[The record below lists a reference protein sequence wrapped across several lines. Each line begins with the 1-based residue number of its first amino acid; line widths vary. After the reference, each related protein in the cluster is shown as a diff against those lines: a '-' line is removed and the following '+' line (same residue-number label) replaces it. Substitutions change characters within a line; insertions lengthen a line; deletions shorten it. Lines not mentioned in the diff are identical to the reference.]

1 MDRRELYQNFLSEFP
16 LEGLA
21 NLPLERYTNLN
32 REDSFCYWLESKSE
46 DLGSIWGSTSYKFGI
61 YQYQNKPSENPKFL
75 SDGTYAWLKKLGN
88 SHSEAYSKVI
98 EDVVRIA
105 QAASQGKF
113 DEIDMDDYAISPII
127 RWKIAFLY
135 SNEHLI
141 PIYKKEMLVALAA
154 HYGMVEPEKA
164 SQAELNAFL
173 IEKKGDRNIYEFYD
187 ELLQVYKTI
196 TPSKDG
202 SDSDTATE
210 DQELMERLIS
220 KLRTLK
226 PFNGYEE
233 EYKWKLLDEADGK
246 DALGIVRSLFN
257 TTVVYPIGY
266 NNLFKTLISQKP
278 EELESVIDKLFD
290 ETTNLDKRVK
300 DFKADVLKLYSGD
313 KKSLACDERT
323 VAALLTCKY
332 PDKYTFYQFDM
343 YQLICEFFGYVTQ
356 PVGKRFSHFTKI
368 IDRFTSE
375 YGEQVQELFA
385 EQIKEFNHKPLN
397 LTIQTL
403 FWCMKDFMKNKP
415 SGNTEAI
422 LKDEQNENREKNYW
436 WLVSSP
442 KVWRISSIKP
452 GEVQD
457 YSLYTENGNQRRV
470 FQNFL
475 DAKPGD
481 YVIGYEANPV
491 KKITALAEIS
501 KSAEETGTTSIF
513 VKKTR
518 ALFEPVTYAQ
528 VKENPA
534 LSGME
539 FLKNRNGSL
548 FKLTKEEYEALMDM
562 ILEQNPETET
572 VKTAKCTAEDFLSEV
587 FMAEDNY
594 WRLTA
599 LLKEKK
605 NIILQGAP
613 GVGKTFS
620 AKRLAYSLMGE
631 KDDSRVTFVQ
641 FHQNYSYEDFVM
653 GYKPNEE
660 GGFELHDGVFYKAC
674 IKAQNDPDRDHFF
687 IIDEINRGNLS
698 KIFGELLM
706 LIENGYRDK
715 EVRLAYNGE
724 PFSVPENLYIIGMM
738 NTADRSLA
746 MIDYA
751 LRRRFSF
758 FEMKPG
764 FDTEGFKAYQD
775 KLNDDTFNKVIDAI
789 KALNITIEKDSSLGS
804 GFCIGHSYFCGKTSV
819 EKSWLRNVVDFDI
832 APMLREYWFDDKAKA
847 DAEIRKLE
855 DIVK

>member
-32 REDSFCYWLESKSE
+32 REDSFCYWLESRLNS
-46 DLGSIWGSTSYKFGI
+46 LGSIWGSSSFKFGI
-61 YQYQNKPSENPKFL
+61 YKYHNKPKEDPKYT
-75 SDGTYAWLKKLGN
+75 SDDAYAWYSKLGN
-88 SHSEAYSKVI
+88 DRTEVYSKVI
-98 EDVVRIA
+98 GDVYHIA
-105 QAASQGKF
+105 LAASRGEFNNVDIEGSGLSDIVK
-113 DEIDMDDYAISPII
+113 
-127 RWKIAFLY
+127 WKIAFLY
-135 SNEHLI
+135 SNGNLV
-141 PIYKKEMLVALAA
+141 PVYKKEMLVTLAK
-154 HYGMVEPEKA
+154 HYGMAEPEKA
-164 SQAELNAFL
+164 TQANLNAFL
-173 IEKKGDRNIYEFYD
+173 IEKKGDKDIFEFYD
-187 ELLQVYKTI
+187 ELFKVLEEETPKTAKYWIYSPGENASMWEKCLENGIAWIGRDKLGDLSAYKTKKDI
-196 TPSKDG
+196 NKAIQNIYKSDKDSRNKANDLWNYSHSIKPGDILIAKDG
-202 SDSDTATE
+202 FT
-210 DQELMERLIS
+210 RIIG
-220 KLRTLK
+220 R
-226 PFNGYEE
+226 
-233 EYKWKLLDEADGK
+233 
-246 DALGIVRSLFN
+246 GIVLSEYIPYDEECGL
-257 TTVVYPIGY
+257 Y
-266 NNLFKTLISQKP
+266 NVLKVQWTHKGSWPQPEGVHIMKTLTEITNKP
-278 EELESVIDKLFD
+278 YLK
-290 ETTNLDKRVK
+290 KVK
-300 DFKADVLKLYSGD
+300 
-313 KKSLACDERT
+313 
-323 VAALLTCKY
+323 
-332 PDKYTFYQFDM
+332 
-343 YQLICEFFGYVTQ
+343 
-356 PVGKRFSHFTKI
+356 
-368 IDRFTSE
+368 
-375 YGEQVQELFA
+375 ELFSET
-385 EQIKEFNHKPLN
+385 EQTTQSTPTTK
-397 LTIQTL
+397 
-403 FWCMKDFMKNKP
+403 
-415 SGNTEAI
+415 TESS
-422 LKDEQNENREKNYW
+422 ERNYW

-481 YVIGYEANPV
+481 LVIGYEANPV

-501 KSAEETGTTSIF
+501 KSAEETGNTSIF

-572 VKTAKCTAEDFLSEV
+572 VKTAKYTAEDFLSEV

>member
-1 MDRRELYQNFLSEFP
+1 M
-16 LEGLA
+16 
-21 NLPLERYTNLN
+21 
-32 REDSFCYWLESKSE
+32 
-46 DLGSIWGSTSYKFGI
+46 
-61 YQYQNKPSENPKFL
+61 
-75 SDGTYAWLKKLGN
+75 
-88 SHSEAYSKVI
+88 
-98 EDVVRIA
+98 
-105 QAASQGKF
+105 
-113 DEIDMDDYAISPII
+113 
-127 RWKIAFLY
+127 
-135 SNEHLI
+135 
-141 PIYKKEMLVALAA
+141 
-154 HYGMVEPEKA
+154 
-164 SQAELNAFL
+164 
-173 IEKKGDRNIYEFYD
+173 
-187 ELLQVYKTI
+187 
-196 TPSKDG
+196 
-202 SDSDTATE
+202 
-210 DQELMERLIS
+210 
-220 KLRTLK
+220 
-226 PFNGYEE
+226 
-233 EYKWKLLDEADGK
+233 
-246 DALGIVRSLFN
+246 
-257 TTVVYPIGY
+257 
-266 NNLFKTLISQKP
+266 KTLTEITHKP
-278 EELESVIDKLFD
+278 YLK
-290 ETTNLDKRVK
+290 NVK
-300 DFKADVLKLYSGD
+300 
-313 KKSLACDERT
+313 
-323 VAALLTCKY
+323 
-332 PDKYTFYQFDM
+332 
-343 YQLICEFFGYVTQ
+343 
-356 PVGKRFSHFTKI
+356 
-368 IDRFTSE
+368 
-375 YGEQVQELFA
+375 ELFS
-385 EQIKEFNHKPLN
+385 E
-397 LTIQTL
+397 TGQTTQSTPTT
-403 FWCMKDFMKNKP
+403 K
-415 SGNTEAI
+415 TESS
-422 LKDEQNENREKNYW
+422 EKNYW

-452 GEVQD
+452 GEEQD

-475 DAKPGD
+475 DAQVGD
-481 YVIGYEANPV
+481 LVIGYEANPV

-501 KSAEETGTTSIF
+501 RSADETGNTAIY

-518 ALFEPVTYAQ
+518 ALLEPVTYAQ

-534 LSGME
+534 LNGME

-572 VKTAKCTAEDFLSEV
+572 VKTAKYTAEDFLSEV
-587 FMAEDNY
+587 YMAEENY
-594 WRLTA
+594 DRLTS

-620 AKRLAYSLMGE
+620 AERLAYSLMGE
-631 KDDSRVTFVQ
+631 KDKSRITFVQ

-660 GGFELHDGVFYKAC
+660 GGFELRDGVFYKAC

-706 LIENGYRDK
+706 LIENGYRDR

-764 FDTEGFKAYQD
+764 FDTEGFKAYQKSLED
-775 KLNDDTFNKVIDAI
+775 GTFDKVIDAVR
-789 KALNITIEKDSSLGS
+789 ALNEAIEKDSSLGS

-819 EKSWLRNVVDFDI
+819 DKGWLRNVVDFDI